1 MRRHLL
7 AVRSVLIAL
16 AVVLAAGCWS
26 PTAPDAEAGKPF
38 DLKVGATATMEDGF
52 RIKFDRVSADSRCPS
67 DVQCVR
73 AGEAIIAVSL
83 VTSNGSPETREM
95 RTDAAGSQISYA
107 NHTIR
112 LAALAPYP
120 KSTQE
125 IRPQDYVA
133 TFVIETGP

>member
-1 MRRHLL
+1 MRRRLL
-7 AVRSVLIAL
+7 AVRSVLIVL
-16 AVVLAAGCWS
+16 AAVLAAGCRS

-38 DLKVGATATMEDGF
+38 DLKVGSTATLSDGL
-52 RIKFDRVSADSRCPS
+52 RLKFDRVSADSRCPS
-67 DVQCVR
+67 DAQCVR

-95 RTDAAGSQISYA
+95 RTDASGSQIAYA

-120 KSTQE
+120 KSTEQ

-133 TFVIETGP
+133 TFVVQNP